1 MLKKIFYIITLILL
15 GSCNSEN
22 ANNCFQTAGKTTQ
35 KEVDVPFFDKVVVH
49 EHISLIIT
57 QGNTQKV
64 IVETGE
70 NLQNDISVEIIN
82 NELIL
87 KNHNTCNFIR
97 AYDLTKIY
105 ITVPNLTRIRNASEF
120 NVTSNGVLTYPSLYL
135 MSAGDKSS
143 FLSVG
148 DWHLNIEN
156 ESVKI
161 WGNGIAVFYLEG
173 TTNNL
178 DLNFSDGDTRFEGG
192 NFKAEHINVKQIS
205 SNDMIVYPVQSLK
218 GSIHSTGDVISY
230 NKPPI
235 VEVTLLNNYGNLIFK

>member
-1 MLKKIFYIITLILL
+1 MLKKIIYIITLILI

-57 QGNTQKV
+57 QGDTQKV

-97 AYDLTKIY
+97 EYDLTKIY

-120 NVTSNGVLTYPSLYL
+120 NVTSNGVLTYPTLYL
-135 MSAGDKSS
+135 MSVGDKSR

-148 DWHLNIEN
+148 DWYLNIKN
-156 ESVKI
+156 QSVSI
-161 WGNGIAVFYLEG
+161 WGNGIAVFNLEG
-173 TTNNL
+173 TTNKL
-178 DLNFSDGDTRFEGG
+178 DINFSDGDTRFEGK
-192 NFKAEHINVKQIS
+192 NFKAQNINVKQVS
-205 SNDMIVYPVQSLK
+205 SNDMVVYPIQSLT
-218 GSIHSTGDVISY
+218 GTIHSTGNVISY
-230 NKPPI
+230 NQPPT
-235 VEVTLLNNYGNLIFK
+235 VTLEALGNYGKLIFK